1 MKQTQ
6 EPQTDTREPGAS
18 DEPMA
23 AMDEPGATP
32 PRASR
37 RLPAAAFWLTGI
49 LVLVIAGVA
58 AAPFWGP
65 AIVSVLPWGGH
76 RQPGQDRELTA
87 RVERLEGLSARVQ
100 KLEGAA
106 SRPDKTADVAAR
118 LDRLE
123 NTGKDDQRQAA
134 SASAEVQKL
143 DQRLA
148 ALEAKP
154 ATAPA
159 ELGDLRQQIEK
170 LAGAANALSGRLDAI
185 EKTVRAQ
192 ASADA
197 TDTGLLLVLLQMR
210 DAVAAGRPF
219 TAEYDAFAALS
230 HERNDIAAAAAP
242 LAGVAAQGVAGR
254 EVLRERLDALA
265 GDITSAKPAPATAD
279 WPGQAWARL
288 RSLVTIRR
296 VGGAGQSTAEAA
308 VGAAQRALA
317 QGDIA
322 IAIAKLESLTG
333 APADAA
339 KPWLQMAHAR
349 LTVELAL
356 RRTEQLLTAR
366 LAAQRKSGQP

>member
-1 MKQTQ
+1 MKQTP
-6 EPQTDTREPGAS
+6 EPQTEAPEPGAS
-18 DEPMA
+18 DEPLA
-23 AMDEPGATP
+23 ATDETGAIP

-37 RLPAAAFWLTGI
+37 RLPAWAFWLAGI
-49 LVLVIAGVA
+49 LVMVIASVA
-58 AAPFWGP
+58 TAPFWVH
-65 AIVSVLPWGGH
+65 AIAPLLPWGEP
-76 RQPGQDRELTA
+76 RQQAHDRELTA

-100 KLEGAA
+100 KLEGQA
-106 SRPDKTADVAAR
+106 SRPDKTADLAAR
-118 LDRLE
+118 LDHLE
-123 NTGKDDQRQAA
+123 NAGKDDQRQAA
-134 SASAEVQKL
+134 SALGEVQKL

-154 ATAPA
+154 AAAPA
-159 ELGDLRQQIEK
+159 ELGDLNQQFEK
-170 LAGAANALSGRLDAI
+170 IAGAANALSGRLDTI

-192 ASADA
+192 AGADA

-254 EVLRERLDALA
+254 DVLRERLDALA
-265 GDITSAKPAPATAD
+265 GDITNAEPAPAATD
-279 WPGQAWARL
+279 WQGQAWARV

-296 VGGAGQSTAEAA
+296 VAGAGQSTAETA

-317 QGDIA
+317 QGDIGT
-322 IAIAKLESLTG
+322 AIAKLESLTG
-333 APADAA
+333 ARADAA

-349 LTVELAL
+349 LTVEPAL

>member
-1 MKQTQ
+1 
-6 EPQTDTREPGAS
+6 
-18 DEPMA
+18 
-23 AMDEPGATP
+23 
-32 PRASR
+32 
-37 RLPAAAFWLTGI
+37 
-49 LVLVIAGVA
+49 
-58 AAPFWGP
+58 
-65 AIVSVLPWGGH
+65 
-76 RQPGQDRELTA
+76 
-87 RVERLEGLSARVQ
+87 LEGQ
-100 KLEGAA
+100 A
-106 SRPDKTADVAAR
+106 SRPDKTADLAAR
-118 LDRLE
+118 LDHLE
-123 NTGKDDQRQAA
+123 NAGKDDQRQAA
-134 SASAEVQKL
+134 SALGEVQKL

-154 ATAPA
+154 AAAPA
-159 ELGDLRQQIEK
+159 ELGDLNQQFEK
-170 LAGAANALSGRLDAI
+170 IAGAANALSGRLDTI

-192 ASADA
+192 AGADA

-254 EVLRERLDALA
+254 DVLRERLDALA
-265 GDITSAKPAPATAD
+265 GDITNAEPAPAATD
-279 WPGQAWARL
+279 WQGQAWARV

-296 VGGAGQSTAEAA
+296 VAGAGQSTAETA

-317 QGDIA
+317 QGDIGT
-322 IAIAKLESLTG
+322 AIAKLESLTG
-333 APADAA
+333 ARADAA

-349 LTVELAL
+349 LTVEPAL